1 MFRLRAELKLLNL
14 QIVSKPIL
22 FDLDK
27 HFSQLNN
34 EEETIFAYRGA
45 ISTEF
50 INNTL
55 FLVEAKL
62 NDIIQKSST
71 RKKVYNVLV
80 ESLQNLFHH
89 VDSPLGDLYGKGESY
104 GLFLLSKNG
113 VGYKITTGNF
123 IRNERIPQLRE
134 KLEKI
139 NSLTKEELK
148 DFYKFVLNNQ
158 EFSAKGGGGLGLI
171 DIARKTGSKLV
182 YTFEPYD
189 ENFHFFDFS
198 VVIPEEEQ

>member
-1 MFRLRAELKLLNL
+1 MNWAV
-14 QIVSKPIL
+14 VSKPTL
-22 FDLDK
+22 FDLDR
-27 HFSQLNN
+27 HFSQIHS
-34 EEETIFAYRGA
+34 EGEAIFAYRGA
-45 ISTEF
+45 ISTDF

-62 NDIIQKSST
+62 DEIIQKGSV

-89 VDSPLGDLYGKGESY
+89 VDCPPGVLNGKSDSY
-104 GLFLLSKNG
+104 GLFLLSKTG
-113 VGYKITTGNF
+113 EGFKIITGNF
-123 IRNERIPQLRE
+123 IRNDRIPLLRE

-139 NSLTKEELK
+139 NSLTRDELK

-171 DIARKTGSKLV
+171 DIARKTGSKLI
-182 YTFEPYD
+182 YIFEPYD
-189 ENFHFFDFS
+189 ENYHFFDFS
-198 VVIPEEEQ
+198 VVIPDEE

>member
-1 MFRLRAELKLLNL
+1 MNRA
-14 QIVSKPIL
+14 IVSKPTFFNL
-22 FDLDK
+22 EK
-27 HFSQLNN
+27 HFSQIHS
-34 EEETIFAYRGA
+34 EGEPIFAYRGA
-45 ISTEF
+45 ISTDF

-62 NDIIQKSST
+62 DDIIHKGAV

-89 VDSPLGDLYGKGESY
+89 VDSPPGILEGKGDSY
-104 GLFLLSKNG
+104 GLFLLTKTADG
-113 VGYKITTGNF
+113 FKIVTGNF
-123 IRNERIPQLRE
+123 IRNERIPLLSE

-139 NSLTKEELK
+139 NSLTKDELK

-171 DIARKTGSKLV
+171 DIARKTGSKLI

-189 ENFHFFDFS
+189 ENYHFFNFS

>member
-1 MFRLRAELKLLNL
+1 MSHPTF
-14 QIVSKPIL
+14 

-27 HFSQLNN
+27 HFTQIHS
-34 EEETIFAYRGA
+34 EGEPIFAYRGA
-45 ISTEF
+45 ITTDF

-62 NDIIQKSST
+62 DDLIDHGST

-89 VDSPLGDLYGKGESY
+89 VDSPASIVNTNGSF
-104 GLFLLSKNG
+104 GLFLLSR
-113 VGYKITTGNF
+113 VGSGFKVYTGNF
-123 IRNERIPQLRE
+123 VLNERVDGLRE

-139 NSLTKEELK
+139 NSLTREELK

-171 DIARKTGSKLV
+171 DIARKTGTKLN
-182 YTFEPYD
+182 YSFEPYD
-189 ENFHFFDFS
+189 SSYCFFTFS
-198 VVIPEEEQ
+198 VVIPEEEK

>member
-1 MFRLRAELKLLNL
+1 MSHPTF
-14 QIVSKPIL
+14 

-27 HFSQLNN
+27 HFTQIHS
-34 EEETIFAYRGA
+34 EGEPIFAYRGA
-45 ISTEF
+45 ITTDF

-62 NDIIQKSST
+62 DDLIDHGSI

-89 VDSPLGDLYGKGESY
+89 VDSPAGITNSNGSY
-104 GLFLLSKNG
+104 GLFVLSRSTEG
-113 VGYKITTGNF
+113 FRVVTGNF
-123 IRNERIPQLRE
+123 ILKERVDGLRE
-134 KLEKI
+134 KLDKI

-158 EFSAKGGGGLGLI
+158 EFSSKGGGGLGLI
-171 DIARKTGSKLV
+171 DIARKTGTKLV
-182 YTFEPYD
+182 YSFEPYD
-189 ENFHFFDFS
+189 TSYCFFTFS
-198 VVIPEEEQ
+198 VVISEEEK

>member
-1 MFRLRAELKLLNL
+1 MNHPTF
-14 QIVSKPIL
+14 

-27 HFSQLNN
+27 HFTQIHR
-34 EEETIFAYRGA
+34 EGEPIFAYRGA
-45 ISTEF
+45 ITTDF

-62 NDIIQKSST
+62 DDLIDHGAI

-89 VDSPLGDLYGKGESY
+89 VDSPSGIVNTNGSY
-104 GLFLLSKNG
+104 GLFVLSRVDSGFK
-113 VGYKITTGNF
+113 VFTGNF
-123 IRNERIPQLRE
+123 ILNERVDGLRE

-158 EFSAKGGGGLGLI
+158 EFSSKGGGGLGLI
-171 DIARKTGSKLV
+171 DIARKTGTKLV
-182 YTFEPYD
+182 YSFEPYD
-189 ENFHFFDFS
+189 SSYCFFTFS
-198 VVIPEEEQ
+198 VVIPEEEK

>member
-1 MFRLRAELKLLNL
+1 M
-14 QIVSKPIL
+14 
-22 FDLDK
+22 
-27 HFSQLNN
+27 
-34 EEETIFAYRGA
+34 
-45 ISTEF
+45 
-50 INNTL
+50 
-55 FLVEAKL
+55 
-62 NDIIQKSST
+62 
-71 RKKVYNVLV
+71 

-89 VDSPLGDLYGKGESY
+89 VDSPPGILEGSGDSY
-104 GLFLLSKNG
+104 GLFLLSKTSA
-113 VGYKITTGNF
+113 GYKVVTGNF

-182 YTFEPYD
+182 YVFQPYD

-198 VVIPEEEQ
+198 VVIPEEEL